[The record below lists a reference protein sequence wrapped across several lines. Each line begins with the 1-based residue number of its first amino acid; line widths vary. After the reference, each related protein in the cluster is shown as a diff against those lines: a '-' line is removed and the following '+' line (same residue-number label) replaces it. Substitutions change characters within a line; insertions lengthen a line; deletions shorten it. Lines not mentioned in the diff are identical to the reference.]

1 MVASEHQ
8 SSYYV
13 YTGVFIVEYS
23 TVSTAP
29 SVPLI
34 MQWKRK
40 TDKEVLV
47 QVGAYE
53 KLPNHMWEYGN
64 RSVGR
69 TLTPIIHRP
78 FCSAGGSSVLLFP
91 FPLRASFTT
100 TLNQQ
105 IPKIQN
111 INENRSF
118 FPLRLL

>member
-53 KLPNHMWEYGN
+53 KLPNHMWEYGIGAW
-64 RSVGR
+64 VA
-69 TLTPIIHRP
+69 H
-78 FCSAGGSSVLLFP
+78 
-91 FPLRASFTT
+91 
-100 TLNQQ
+100 
-105 IPKIQN
+105 
-111 INENRSF
+111 
-118 FPLRLL
+118 